1 MAIILGN
8 KLVKDTA
15 EYNDYAYGITLPIQI
30 GNTAFNQS
38 FTSFEQIRSNIKNVL
53 LTKKFER
60 VMNPDF
66 GSGLQELLFQSNDEI
81 LASDVDDV
89 INDALEKW
97 LPYVSIESINANST
111 NELKDLNRLN
121 VSISFRVSNSPNLD
135 NVTITL

>member
-81 LASDVDDV
+81 LASDVDDT
-89 INDALEKW
+89 ACPRFRW
-97 LPYVSIESINANST
+97 LS
-111 NELKDLNRLN
+111 
-121 VSISFRVSNSPNLD
+121 
-135 NVTITL
+135 

>member
-1 MAIILGN
+1 MAIILGR

-38 FTSFEQIRSNIKNVL
+38 FTSFEQVKSNIKNVL
-53 LTKKFER
+53 LTKRLER

-66 GSGLQELLFQSNDEI
+66 GSGLQELLFEMNDEI
-81 LASDVDDV
+81 LVSDVEEV
-89 INDALEKW
+89 IRESVQRW
-97 LPYVSIESINANST
+97 LPYVSVDTIDVRST
-111 NELKDLNRLN
+111 NELRDLNRLDI
-121 VSISFRVSNSPNLD
+121 SISFRVSNNPNLD

>member
-97 LPYVSIESINANST
+97 LPYVSIESINANAT

>member
-97 LPYVSIESINANST
+97 VPYVSIESINANAT

>member
-1 MAIILGN
+1 
-8 KLVKDTA
+8 
-15 EYNDYAYGITLPIQI
+15 
-30 GNTAFNQS
+30 
-38 FTSFEQIRSNIKNVL
+38 
-53 LTKKFER
+53 
-60 VMNPDF
+60 MNPDF